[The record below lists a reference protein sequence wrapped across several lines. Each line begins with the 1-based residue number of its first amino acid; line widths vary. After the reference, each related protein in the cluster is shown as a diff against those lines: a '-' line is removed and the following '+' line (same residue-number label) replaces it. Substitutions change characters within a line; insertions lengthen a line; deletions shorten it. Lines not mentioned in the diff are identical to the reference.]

1 MEIEKKYQIKEMPC
15 LDGAMT
21 KEMEQGYLCTDPVV
35 RIRRSNDKYIL
46 TCKSF
51 DGMIGERR
59 ADVRMCQEYEINLS
73 EDCLLYTSDAADD

>member
-46 TCKSF
+46 TWNDWRKTGGCSYVP
-51 DGMIGERR
+51 G
-59 ADVRMCQEYEINLS
+59 V
-73 EDCLLYTSDAADD
+73 

>member
-35 RIRRSNDKYIL
+35 RIRRSNDKYI
-46 TCKSF
+46 CARS
-51 DGMIGERR
+51 MR
-59 ADVRMCQEYEINLS
+59 
-73 EDCLLYTSDAADD
+73 